1 MPERKADES
10 AGEGTDGRAAAAAAA
25 AGSAGLS
32 AAAALEAAGRGS
44 CAWPG
49 CPEDGGFRAPRSRKP
64 ADGYYMFCLGHVRD
78 YNAAWDFFA
87 GMTPEQISA
96 WRHEDVTWHRPT
108 RRLGADRRSDDD
120 PAAGGWAGR
129 RIRDDLNVFA
139 AAFGTDG
146 ALHGSD
152 PQEAE
157 RPMKPGE
164 RAALKVFGLDHKATL
179 HDIKSR
185 YKELAKRYHPDATG
199 GDKRFED
206 RFKAVN
212 KAYRYLL
219 ACGYA

>member
-1 MPERKADES
+1 MPERKVNEP
-10 AGEGTDGRAAAAAAA
+10 AGVETGSCAAATGA
-25 AGSAGLS
+25 AGLS
-32 AAAALEAAGRGS
+32 AAAAVEAAARGS

-49 CPEDGGFRAPRSRKP
+49 CPEDGGFRAPRSRKRG
-64 ADGYYMFCLGHVRD
+64 DGYYMFCLGHVRD

-87 GMTPEQISA
+87 GMTADQIAA

-108 RRLGADRRSDDD
+108 RRLGADRAGGED

-129 RIRDDLNVFA
+129 RLRDELNLFA
-139 AAFGTDG
+139 AAFGEDG
-146 ALHGSD
+146 SLHGMD
-152 PQEAE
+152 PQQAE

-164 RAALKVFGLDHKATL
+164 RAALKVFGLDQRATL
-179 HDIKSR
+179 YDIKAR

-199 GDKRFED
+199 GDRRFED